1 MCVLRAIIIRD
12 TCSLAC
18 FHATGTHHDD
28 GSQISGGSCV
38 CYHTMLHGLQTFGL
52 QSLSLKPVPLAH
64 TVEMCLVLRQ
74 MLVCIQIFIFNS
86 GRRANWE
93 LSAEFF
99 CVPSC

>member
-38 CYHTMLHGLQTFGL
+38 CYHTMLPWPSDIWFTVAESKASPIGSYCRDVFGTKTNAGVH
-52 QSLSLKPVPLAH
+52 SD
-64 TVEMCLVLRQ
+64 
-74 MLVCIQIFIFNS
+74 FYF
-86 GRRANWE
+86 
-93 LSAEFF
+93 
-99 CVPSC
+99 